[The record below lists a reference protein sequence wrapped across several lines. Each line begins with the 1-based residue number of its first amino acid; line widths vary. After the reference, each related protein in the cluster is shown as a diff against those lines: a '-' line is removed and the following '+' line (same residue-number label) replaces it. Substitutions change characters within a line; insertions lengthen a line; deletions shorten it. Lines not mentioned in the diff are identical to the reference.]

1 MVGGEEWVISDRWNS
16 MDDRIVEFIQALRGA
31 GVRVSLAESADC
43 MRALEAMGVED
54 RDGFKATLRTTLVK
68 EHADF
73 QVFDQLFPLFF
84 SVGTPPMQQMQGPGS
99 DLDEQQQEQLSEA
112 MQQMMQQLS
121 QKLRDLLQ
129 RLMSGQGLTREEL
142 EQLAQQAGMQRIS
155 NASPHAR
162 RYVEG
167 HMQRQL
173 GLHQLQQLLQQLEAA
188 LSQQGMGREGR
199 EQVQGMAEGNAET
212 LEQQI
217 EQYVGQGMARQLAEQ
232 MKRDPIH
239 DLANRPIDQLSGR
252 EIDLLRDE
260 VRRMAARLRTR
271 AALRN
276 RRQRSGT
283 LDAKATIRHAQR
295 FGGVPIELKF
305 RRKRLKPK
313 LAVICDISTS
323 MRPHASFMLTL
334 MYELQDIVAR
344 THSFA
349 FIDDMHDITQDF
361 MGQRPQT
368 AIAEV
373 LQRIPPGY
381 YSTDLGRSLATF
393 CRDHLANVDRRTTVI
408 VLGDGRNNYNDPRLD
423 CIDTI
428 KRHARRVLWFTPEN
442 ERLWGTGDSDM
453 PQYATK
459 MDAVHYVATLQQLA
473 NAIDHLLT
481 GH

>member
-1 MVGGEEWVISDRWNS
+1 
-16 MDDRIVEFIQALRGA
+16 MDDRIVEFVQALRGA

-43 MRALEAMGVED
+43 MRALETIGVQD
-54 RDGFKATLRTTLVK
+54 REGFKSALRTTLVK

-73 QVFDQLFPLFF
+73 PTFDELFPLFF
-84 SVGTPPMQQMQGPGS
+84 NVGTPPMQQMQGAGS
-99 DLDEQQQEQLSEA
+99 GLDEQQQQQLSEA

-121 QKLRDLLQ
+121 QKLRELLQ
-129 RLMSGQGLTREEL
+129 RLMNGQQLSREEL
-142 EQLAQQAGMQRIS
+142 ERLAQQAGMQRMS
-155 NASPHAR
+155 NITPYAR

-188 LSQQGMGREGR
+188 LQQQGMGREGR
-199 EQVQGMAEGNAET
+199 QRVQEMAEGNAET

-217 EQYVGQGMARQLAEQ
+217 EQYVGQGLARQLAEQ

-239 DLANRPIDQLSGR
+239 DLANRPIDQLSAR
-252 EIDLLRDE
+252 EIEMLRDE

-276 RRQRSGT
+276 RRHRAGT
-283 LDAKATIRHAQR
+283 LDAKATVRSAQR
-295 FGGVPIELKF
+295 YGGVPIELKF

-323 MRPHASFMLTL
+323 MRPHATFMLTM

-349 FIDDMHDITQDF
+349 FIDDIHDITQDF
-361 MGQRPQT
+361 VGQRPQV
-368 AIAEV
+368 AISEV
-373 LQRIPPGY
+373 LHRIPPGY
-381 YSTDLGRSLATF
+381 YSTDLGHSLATF
-393 CRDHLANVDRRTTVI
+393 CRDHLSMVDRRTTVI

-423 CIDTI
+423 CIDVI
-428 KRHARRVLWFTPEN
+428 KRHARRVIWLTPEH

-453 PQYATK
+453 PLYAPR
-459 MDAVHYVATLQQLA
+459 MDAVHHVSTLQQLA
-473 NAIDHLLT
+473 NAIDRLLT
-481 GH
+481 GG